1 LAKSE
6 LKYWRITA
14 EDPERK
20 DQRFESESLI
30 LGDWL
35 RHDYIS
41 IGIEDQRQ
49 ISRKRFDEMKDGD
62 KIAVITDE
70 YLWSIGEI
78 KGFIYRRESEN
89 LHSVR
94 RNVVWQRIMRLRY
107 DTFPES
113 VKNKLKTSITVV
125 PLSES
130 DWNLILSRL

>member
-1 LAKSE
+1 MAKSE
-6 LKYWRITA
+6 VKYWRITA
-14 EDPERK
+14 GHPERE
-20 DQRFESESLI
+20 DHRFEPESLI

-41 IGIEDQRQ
+41 IGMEDPKQ
-49 ISRKRFDEMKDGD
+49 ISRKRFDEMKNGD

-78 KGFIYRRESEN
+78 KGFIYRRENEN

-94 RNVVWQRIMRLRY
+94 RNVIWQRIMRLRY

-113 VKNKLKTSITVV
+113 VKNKLRTPLTVV
-125 PLSES
+125 PLSDS
-130 DWNLILSRL
+130 DWNIILSRL

>member
-1 LAKSE
+1 M
-6 LKYWRITA
+6 KYWRITA
-14 EDPERK
+14 GTPKQE

-41 IGIEDQRQ
+41 IGIEDPRQ
-49 ISRKRFDEMKDGD
+49 ISRKRFDEMKAGD
-62 KIAVITDE
+62 KIAVVTDE
-70 YLWSIGEI
+70 YLWGIGEI
-78 KGFIYRRESEN
+78 KGFIYRKESEA

-94 RNVVWQRIMRLRY
+94 RNVVWQRIMRLRC

-113 VKNKLKTSITVV
+113 VKNKLKHPLTVV

-130 DWNLILSRL
+130 DWNIILSRL

>member
-6 LKYWRITA
+6 VKYWRITTG
-14 EDPERK
+14 DPKREN
-20 DQRFESESLI
+20 DNSESGSLI

-41 IGIEDQRQ
+41 IALEDPRQ
-49 ISRKRFDEMKDGD
+49 TSRKRFDEMKDGD
-62 KIAVITDE
+62 KVAVTTDE

-78 KGFIYRRESEN
+78 KGFVYRRESEN

-94 RNVVWQRIMRLRY
+94 RNVIWQRITRLKY

-113 VKNKLKTSITVV
+113 VRNKFSTPLTVV

-130 DWNLILSRL
+130 DWNTILSRL